1 MFLSFA
7 WLRLFL
13 RSRVALFV
21 LLTLLVLVWLP
32 LSAPA
37 LQFEATKIRQA
48 AVSRFGARAGTAV
61 DRWMA
66 NLESARGLSERRQL
80 DAVNDFWNMNVM
92 AGEDIHIW
100 GQLDYWA
107 TPVET
112 LGKAAGDCEDFV
124 IGKYFSLLH
133 LGVPNEKLR
142 LIYVRAQ
149 VGGQS
154 IAHMVLGYY
163 PTPQSEPLLLD
174 NLSGS
179 IRPASQRTDLTP
191 VFSFNSQGVYVGNTQ
206 KGSVDSISR
215 WRGLLEK
222 MRKEG
227 FAP

>member
-1 MFLSFA
+1 VLLPLA

-13 RSRVALFV
+13 RSRIALFV
-21 LLTLLVLVWLP
+21 LVALLVLVWLP

-37 LQFEATKIRQA
+37 LQFEVSKIRQT
-48 AVSRFGARAGTAV
+48 AVSRFGARAGAAV

-66 NLESARGLSERRQL
+66 NLESARGVSERRQL

-92 AGEDIHIW
+92 AGEDINIW

-107 TPVET
+107 TPIET

-163 PTPQSEPLLLD
+163 PTPQAEPLLLD

-179 IRPASQRTDLTP
+179 IRPASQRPDLTP
-191 VFSFNSQGVYVGNTQ
+191 VFSFNSQGVYVGNAQ

-227 FAP
+227 FVP

>member
-1 MFLSFA
+1 MLLPLA

-13 RSRVALFV
+13 RSRIALFV
-21 LLTLLVLVWLP
+21 LVALLVLVWLP

-37 LQFEATKIRQA
+37 LQFEVSKIRQT
-48 AVSRFGARAGTAV
+48 AVSRFGARTGTTV
-61 DRWMA
+61 DRWVA
-66 NLESARGLSERRQL
+66 NLESARGVSERRQL

-107 TPVET
+107 TPIET

-163 PTPQSEPLLLD
+163 PTPQAEPLLLD

-179 IRPASQRTDLTP
+179 IRPASQRPDLTP
-191 VFSFNSQGVYVGNTQ
+191 VFSFNSQGVYVGNAQ

-227 FAP
+227 FVP

>member
-13 RSRVALFV
+13 RSRVALLV
-21 LLTLLVLVWLP
+21 LVTLLVGVWLP
-32 LSAPA
+32 LSVPA
-37 LQFEATKIRQA
+37 LQFEASKIRQT
-48 AVSRFGARAGTAV
+48 AVARFGARAGTAI

-80 DAVNDFWNMNVM
+80 DAVNDFWNMTAM

-112 LGKAAGDCEDFV
+112 LGKGAADCEDFV

-179 IRPASQRTDLTP
+179 IRPASQRPDLTP
-191 VFSFNSQGVYVGNTQ
+191 VFSFNSQGVYVGNAQ

-215 WRGLLEK
+215 WRGLLDK

-227 FAP
+227 FVP

>member
-13 RSRVALFV
+13 RSRVALLV
-21 LLTLLVLVWLP
+21 LVTLLVGVWLP
-32 LSAPA
+32 LSVPA
-37 LQFEATKIRQA
+37 LQFEASKIRQT
-48 AVSRFGARAGTAV
+48 AVARFGARAGTAI
-61 DRWMA
+61 DQWMA
-66 NLESARGLSERRQL
+66 NLESAWGLSERRQL
-80 DAVNDFWNMNVM
+80 DVVNDFWNMTAM

-112 LGKAAGDCEDFV
+112 LGKGAADCEDFV

-179 IRPASQRTDLTP
+179 IRPASQRPDLTP
-191 VFSFNSQGVYVGNTQ
+191 VFSFNSQGVYVGNAQ

-215 WRGLLEK
+215 WRGLLDK

-227 FAP
+227 FVP

>member
-1 MFLSFA
+1 ML
-7 WLRLFL
+7 
-13 RSRVALFV
+13 V
-21 LLTLLVLVWLP
+21 TLLVGVWLP
-32 LSAPA
+32 LSVPA
-37 LQFEATKIRQA
+37 LQFEASKIRQT
-48 AVSRFGARAGTAV
+48 AVARFGARAGTAI
-61 DRWMA
+61 DQWMA

-80 DAVNDFWNMNVM
+80 DVVNDFWNMTAM

-112 LGKAAGDCEDFV
+112 LGKGAADCEDFV

-179 IRPASQRTDLTP
+179 IRPASQRPDLTP
-191 VFSFNSQGVYVGNTQ
+191 VFSFNSQGVYVGNAQ

-215 WRGLLEK
+215 WRGLLDK

-227 FAP
+227 FVP